1 MAKIRQRGK
10 RPSLRLR
17 PVHPPPPPPPPY
29 YFYLALLPL
38 ALLASLQWCPS
49 PPSFPSRRTRRESPP
64 HVSCPLLASP
74 PPPPRE
80 APVLGALPCQPPLLR
95 LRRRWRKNASTRRSS
110 SNSSV
115 SGRESS
121 FRTRMALVL
130 SSPICNCLI
139 LRGMGVLDQNRDEF
153 SLKELLNSVGN
164 ALIDSNSNIEN
175 EDAGYEEY
183 HGQETEDPF
192 ELLLVL
198 RLAFM

>member
-29 YFYLALLPL
+29 NFYLALLPL

-74 PPPPRE
+74 PPPRE

-95 LRRRWRKNASTRRSS
+95 LRRRRRKNASTRRSS
-110 SNSSV
+110 SNSSM

-121 FRTRMALVL
+121 FRTRMALAL
-130 SSPICNCLI
+130 SSPSLLRSQRGDHGFCNWVG
-139 LRGMGVLDQNRDEF
+139 LRNRRGGVWCGSR
-153 SLKELLNSVGN
+153 SLHDNTRSSLSSCDFIGCVG
-164 ALIDSNSNIEN
+164 D
-175 EDAGYEEY
+175 
-183 HGQETEDPF
+183 
-192 ELLLVL
+192 V
-198 RLAFM
+198 